1 MCACVCNQEPAEWS
15 DLNTMVHH
23 RMYPDGRHV
32 QGHMRCGPHGFLEV
46 VVEGE
51 TITTDVPNLMQTL
64 SRSRPLKRP
73 AADESSL
80 GICPKKVKL
89 KPAAA
94 DLVGAPDIIVHRK
107 PAAEA
112 APAEKAAQATEAEAA
127 PAEAAAQ
134 AAEAEAAPAEETA
147 QAAALQA
154 AEAAPAEAAAQAAEA
169 EAAPE
174 VEAAQAA
181 ALQAAEAAPAR
192 EDAEA
197 GIAAMIGHR
206 PQPKYHKMYYKNNGS
221 IGVRRQGK
229 NGKQIFA
236 FGGVRSG
243 LTKQALEAI
252 GTEVVAKLNNCE
264 MNEEEAKQWAKDAA
278 ESAGAK

>member
-1 MCACVCNQEPAEWS
+1 
-15 DLNTMVHH
+15 
-23 RMYPDGRHV
+23 MYPDGRHV

-51 TITTDVPNLMQTL
+51 TITTDAPNLMQTL
-64 SRSRPLKRP
+64 SRSRPLLKRP

-80 GICPKKVKL
+80 GIGSPKKVKL

-94 DLVGAPDIIVHRK
+94 EGAPDIIVHRK

-181 ALQAAEAAPAR
+181 ALQAAEAAPA
-192 EDAEA
+192 EEAAEA
-197 GIAAMIGHR
+197 ALAAMIGHR
-206 PQPKYHKMYYKNNGS
+206 PQPKYLKMFYKNNGS
-221 IGVRRQGK
+221 IGIRRQGK

>member
-94 DLVGAPDIIVHRK
+94 EGAPDIIVHRK

-112 APAEKAAQATEAEAA
+112 APAEKAAQATE
-127 PAEAAAQ
+127 
-134 AAEAEAAPAEETA
+134 
-147 QAAALQA
+147 

-221 IGVRRQGK
+221 IGIRRQGK

>member
-1 MCACVCNQEPAEWS
+1 MCACVCNQAPAAWS

-23 RMYPDGRHV
+23 RMYPDGRHL
-32 QGHMRCGPHGFLEV
+32 QGHMHCGPNGFLEV
-46 VVEGE
+46 VIEGE
-51 TITTDVPNLMQTL
+51 TITTDVPNLMQIH
-64 SRSRPLKRP
+64 SRPLLKRP
-73 AADESSL
+73 AAAESIGS
-80 GICPKKVKL
+80 PKKVKL

-94 DLVGAPDIIVHRK
+94 EGAPDIIVHRK

-112 APAEKAAQATEAEAA
+112 APAEEA
-127 PAEAAAQ
+127 
-134 AAEAEAAPAEETA
+134 A

-154 AEAAPAEAAAQAAEA
+154 AEAAPAEEAAQAAEA

-181 ALQAAEAAPAR
+181 ALQAAEAAPA
-192 EDAEA
+192 EEA
-197 GIAAMIGHR
+197 AQAALAAMTGHR
-206 PQPKYHKMYYKNNGS
+206 PQPKYHKMFYKSNGS

-243 LTKQALEAI
+243 LKKQALEDI
-252 GTEVVAKLNNCE
+252 GTEVVAKLNNGE
-264 MNEEEAKQWAKDAA
+264 MNEEEAKQWAKDAT
-278 ESAGAK
+278 ESTGAK